1 MCEKHS
7 LSAIVARSKLEEAPK
22 DIKRLEILRPA
33 NTPTMGE
40 RYDMAIAKE
49 RRLEASSQPDV
60 GQQNKKNGKRARDGN
75 DVHEQ
80 EKNKEDSLSSRN
92 QERKVKARKK
102 LVVDR
107 KALENTTVLEEEDEV
122 REGIDWSASDDSSDD
137 GSE

>member
-1 MCEKHS
+1 
-7 LSAIVARSKLEEAPK
+7 
-22 DIKRLEILRPA
+22 
-33 NTPTMGE
+33 MGE

-60 GQQNKKNGKRARDGN
+60 GKQNKKNGKRARDGN
-75 DVHEQ
+75 DDVDEQ

-107 KALENTTVLEEEDEV
+107 KALENTAVLEEEDEV